1 MKKVAKNAFFAGVGQ
16 FAAKSALLLL
26 VLAVAN
32 LLGAATLGEAMTGFT
47 LATFLRNFLDWG
59 LGKIAIRHVSRDP
72 VDAAAF
78 LSAAVASKRPL
89 WRAGFAGY
97 VCVCAWFV
105 ILSATPV
112 AMALFLVLVGVA
124 QALAVVNTARGY
136 VFNGLERMDLE
147 TRSLAARQGTMLA
160 ASVALILAGFGLPA
174 VGLGV
179 LAGEVAGFLV
189 TGRALSGLG
198 IPRVPADAARAD
210 RIRRAGNPVAL
221 GVACGLVYAYGNTLI
236 LRTVLG
242 PEATGLFSA
251 PYRMVL
257 EFQVLPAVL
266 GAAAFPVFSRLGGG
280 GAAGVAGLLARGR
293 KTAGVLLALG
303 LAGAVLL
310 SLFSREALAILYW
323 RQPAFQEM
331 DVMLSVLAWAIPVT
345 CLNVILGDILY
356 ALDGERA
363 ALGVAASVAGTSL
376 AANLFAI
383 PRFGL
388 WGACW
393 TVVGAELLFLLGN
406 VVAIRR
412 RLKMRTS

>member
-1 MKKVAKNAFFAGVGQ
+1 MKRVAKNAFFAGVGQ

-59 LGKIAIRHVSRDP
+59 LGKIAVRHVSRDP
-72 VDAAAF
+72 ADAAAF
-78 LSAAVASKRPL
+78 LSAAVASKRLL
-89 WRAGFAGY
+89 WRTGLPAYA
-97 VCVCAWFV
+97 CVCAWFAS
-105 ILSATPV
+105 LSETPGG
-112 AMALFLVLVGVA
+112 MALFLALLGGAQVLA
-124 QALAVVNTARGY
+124 AVNAARGY
-136 VFNGLERMDLE
+136 LFNGLERMDLE

-160 ASVALILAGFGLPA
+160 VSVGLILAGFGLPA

-179 LAGEVAGFLV
+179 LAGEAVGFLV
-189 TGRALSGLG
+189 TGRILAGLG
-198 IPRVPADAARAD
+198 IAPAPADLSRAEK
-210 RIRRAGNPVAL
+210 IRRAGTPIAL
-221 GVACGLVYAYGNTLI
+221 GVVCGLVYAYGNTLI

-257 EFQVLPAVL
+257 EFQVLPAIL

-280 GAAGVAGLLARGR
+280 GGEGVAGLLARGR

-310 SLFSREALAILYW
+310 SLFSREALAVLYW
-323 RQPAFQEM
+323 RQPAFREM
-331 DVMLSVLAWAIPVT
+331 DTMLAVLAWVIPVT

-363 ALGVAASVAGTSL
+363 ALAIAAAVAGASL
-376 AANLFAI
+376 AANLVMI
-383 PRFGL
+383 PRLGL

-393 TVVGAELLFLLGN
+393 TVVGAEILFLLGN
-406 VVAIRR
+406 AVAIRR
-412 RLKMRTS
+412 RLKTGDA